1 MAYYNQIPITV
12 IGSTGILS
20 RSILKALKANN
31 ISFNLV
37 NLSRSKNIKN
47 KQDLYFY
54 MDQCFS
60 GKNLGII
67 INTVASLNPKTK
79 SDYYINQLL
88 PVDLLSYSN
97 KKSKFLIHLST
108 INVIKDELN
117 DLYTVQK
124 RNSEILLS
132 NSSFKNFFIYRLP
145 LIIPKQEIVDGNIPK
160 QFKLINF
167 LISLPFLGLIPPSRN
182 IYKPLD
188 SDQIAQTL
196 IKDIFSKKDKKM
208 SQIKNLKG
216 STKMDLYKL
225 SKLILKLQ
233 SKERKLIWINSRMF
247 FRILD
252 YFLNKYIF
260 LKKFFE
266 KNVFLQQLIEIK
278 RF

>member
-37 NLSRSKNIKN
+37 NLSRSQNIKN

-54 MDQCFS
+54 MDQCLS

-97 KKSKFLIHLST
+97 KKFKFLIHLST

-167 LISLPFLGLIPPSRN
+167 
-182 IYKPLD
+182 
-188 SDQIAQTL
+188 
-196 IKDIFSKKDKKM
+196 
-208 SQIKNLKG
+208 
-216 STKMDLYKL
+216 
-225 SKLILKLQ
+225 
-233 SKERKLIWINSRMF
+233 
-247 FRILD
+247 
-252 YFLNKYIF
+252 
-260 LKKFFE
+260 
-266 KNVFLQQLIEIK
+266 
-278 RF
+278 